1 MDEPRI
7 LIVDDEEKNI
17 KLLKGILLSQNYKF
31 YEALNGQN
39 ALELVHDISPHLILL
54 DVMMPGISGFEV
66 CQKLKQD
73 EKTKSIP
80 IIMVTALSEKEHR
93 LKAMESGADDFLSK
107 PVESTEVV
115 VRVKSLLRIKS
126 YHDEIANNYKEI
138 SEKNEK
144 LLELEKLKVS
154 LIHMIV
160 HDLRNPLGVVFG
172 NLDLMSLDKAKF
184 TQNHAKQIE
193 TCIDYCQEI
202 MEMVDS
208 LLDIYKMEEGQMK
221 LNLEKAD
228 LEDLIDESIKPFLIK
243 IEEKPVA
250 FSYDCADR
258 NLSVQVDRRIVKRV
272 LANLIN
278 NAIRHTPPG
287 GEIEIVAEPYQN
299 NGNFHLKVKDTG
311 NGIEPA
317 FHQKVFDKFEQIKLQ
332 KSGISVGAS
341 GLGLSFCKLA
351 VEAHGGKIW
360 VESEGEG
367 KGACFQLAIPIS
379 PALKPIHPQSPI

>member
-17 KLLKGILLSQNYKF
+17 KLLKGILLSQNYQF

-39 ALELVHDISPHLILL
+39 ALELVHDINPHLILL

-126 YHDEIANNYKEI
+126 YYDEIANNYKEI

-144 LLELEKLKVS
+144 LLELEKLKDS

-160 HDLRNPLGVVFG
+160 HDLRNPLCVVFG
-172 NLDLMSLDKAKF
+172 NLEMMSLDKAKF

-202 MEMVDS
+202 IEMVDS

-287 GEIEIVAEPYQN
+287 GEIKIVAEPYQN

-317 FHQKVFDKFEQIKLQ
+317 FHQKVFDKFEQVKLQ